1 MRESKYEHT
10 MKISSN
16 LFFILMVLSML
27 SISLNTNAQSF
38 ASKAETTEARSIGGP
53 NFQLGDPLLEFE
65 EQFHDFGQIEKGEKP
80 KHTFAFFNR
89 GTAPL
94 VIDMVSAC
102 ECTELDWT
110 RSLVYPGKK
119 GHIYVEYDSSD
130 KEGEQEV
137 TMDVIA
143 YKMLPD
149 QKAPNEEEV
158 ILAQARFRVFVRAEE

>member
-1 MRESKYEHT
+1 
-10 MKISSN
+10 MKQWVV
-16 LFFILMVLSML
+16 LLLVLSSFLCSGMQ
-27 SISLNTNAQSF
+27 SAEAQTFAESGGNGEDISP
-38 ASKAETTEARSIGGP
+38 RSSEVP
-53 NFQLGDPLLEFE
+53 NFQSGDPELVFE
-65 EQFHDFGQIEKGEKP
+65 EQFYDFGQIKKGQKP

-94 VIDMVSAC
+94 EIDMVSAC

-110 RSLVYPGKK
+110 RGLIYPGKK

-130 KEGEQEV
+130 RDGEQEV

-149 QKAPNEEEV
+149 QKEPKEEDM
-158 ILAQARFRVFVRAEE
+158 ILSQARFRVFVKEVSE

>member
-1 MRESKYEHT
+1 M
-10 MKISSN
+10 SN
-16 LFFILMVLSML
+16 SFLYILFLPVLFLQAMVL
-27 SISLNTNAQSF
+27 NAQSF
-38 ASKAETTEARSIGGP
+38 AGEAEKLEARSIGGP

-65 EQFHDFGQIEKGEKP
+65 EQFHDFGQIIKGEKP
-80 KHTFAFFNR
+80 KHTFAFYNR

-94 VIDMVSAC
+94 IIDMVSAC

-110 RSLVYPGKK
+110 RSLIYPGKK

-149 QKAPNEEEV
+149 QKEPNEDEV
-158 ILAQARFRVFVRAEE
+158 ILAQARFRVFVRMEE

>member
-1 MRESKYEHT
+1 
-10 MKISSN
+10 MKMSN
-16 LFFILMVLSML
+16 SFLYILFLPVLFLQAMVL
-27 SISLNTNAQSF
+27 NAQSF
-38 ASKAETTEARSIGGP
+38 AGEAEKLEARSIGGP

-65 EQFHDFGQIEKGEKP
+65 EQFHDFGPIIKGEKP
-80 KHTFAFFNR
+80 KHTFAFYNR

-94 VIDMVSAC
+94 IIDMVSAC

-110 RSLVYPGKK
+110 RSLIYPGKK

-149 QKAPNEEEV
+149 QKEPNEDEV
-158 ILAQARFRVFVRAEE
+158 ILAQARFRVFVRMEE

>member
-1 MRESKYEHT
+1 
-10 MKISSN
+10 MKMSN
-16 LFFILMVLSML
+16 SFLYILFLPVLFLQAMVL
-27 SISLNTNAQSF
+27 NAQSF
-38 ASKAETTEARSIGGP
+38 AGEAEKLEARSIGGP

-65 EQFHDFGQIEKGEKP
+65 EQFHDFGQIIKGEKP
-80 KHTFAFFNR
+80 KHTFAFYNR

-94 VIDMVSAC
+94 IIDMVSAC

-110 RSLVYPGKK
+110 RSLIYPGKK

-149 QKAPNEEEV
+149 QKEPNEDEV
-158 ILAQARFRVFVRAEE
+158 ILAQARFRVFVRMEE

>member
-1 MRESKYEHT
+1 M
-10 MKISSN
+10 MKTSIVYIYTFVMAA
-16 LFFILMVLSML
+16 LLMHAY
-27 SISLNTNAQSF
+27 NASGQAF
-38 ASKAETTEARSIGGP
+38 EGRAENIPARAEGGP
-53 NFQLGDPLLEFE
+53 NFQYGDPSLEFE

-80 KHTFAFFNR
+80 KHTFAFYNR

-94 VIDMVSAC
+94 IIDMVSAC

-130 KEGEQEV
+130 REGEQEV

-149 QKAPNEEEV
+149 QEEPLEEDM
-158 ILAQARFRVFVRAEE
+158 ILAQARFRVFVKEIE